1 MFKVSIRFLK
11 QLFGKKQKKVL
22 KYINSGNCQ
31 TIFSNIKI
39 YLMLTKC
46 SIFWGKKRASDK
58 HRMEIVQQLD
68 ILGSQ
73 QKEKTL

>member
-1 MFKVSIRFLK
+1 
-11 QLFGKKQKKVL
+11 
-22 KYINSGNCQ
+22 
-31 TIFSNIKI
+31 
-39 YLMLTKC
+39 MLTKC

>member
-11 QLFGKKQKKVL
+11 QLFGKKQKKSSKIHKFWL
-22 KYINSGNCQ
+22 LSNHIFKYQ
-31 TIFSNIKI
+31 
-39 YLMLTKC
+39 MLTKC